1 MLIAVATVVFV
12 AVILALTCSV
22 IARAIPK
29 G

>member
-12 AVILALTCSV
+12 AVALGLIYSV
-22 IARAIPK
+22 IASAIPK